1 MSEAPQNE
9 EQPQEQPPTKLSHSL
24 GYGAGTFLVAG
35 MVDLL
40 AHLGPTGLVVGGI
53 IAYAAARHGPE
64 LVEQMR
70 ETLPSPAL
78 PQQASMQRSKAPA
91 RQSGSQSKRTLL
103 DRALGR
109 FPPEEEDTILVA
121 EPEAPPPEPARQ
133 TKQRFTAIAHPIHLS
148 PELVVEANDIVGAGI
163 NIFGVK
169 GSGKTGTAAC
179 AVYCNRG
186 IDTNSILSVE
196 KVRKCVWEYLL

>member
-1 MSEAPQNE
+1 MSEEPRE
-9 EQPQEQPPTKLSHSL
+9 EQPQEQPSPALVHSL
-24 GYGAGTFLVAG
+24 GYGAGPFLVAG

-121 EPEAPPPEPARQ
+121 EPEAPPPQPARQ
-133 TKQRFTAIAHPIHLS
+133 PEQPCTA
-148 PELVVEANDIVGAGI
+148 
-163 NIFGVK
+163 
-169 GSGKTGTAAC
+169 
-179 AVYCNRG
+179 R
-186 IDTNSILSVE
+186 
-196 KVRKCVWEYLL
+196 